1 MLKHVPGY
9 VMGLLVLL
17 MLTLSACT
25 LPAQVIST
33 PSDAPQSVDAAAD
46 AAADAGADAAADAG
60 ASEDES
66 GAAET
71 SEGDAADAITFRI
84 VPESSEA
91 RFTID
96 EVFLGTPQTVV
107 GATQDIAGEIRVSP
121 SNPAASYIGP
131 IEINADTIATD
142 NERRNTAIRRFILQ
156 TPDYP
161 TITFTPTTLGNMPD
175 SVAVGDRF
183 TFQVSGDLQIR
194 QFINPVT
201 FDLSLEVVSPTEI
214 VGSGQAVIQR
224 ADFELTI
231 PSVPSV
237 TDVSEEIGLA
247 LDFVARAE

>member
-1 MLKHVPGY
+1 MLKHFPGY
-9 VMGLLVLL
+9 VICLLMLL

-25 LPAQVIST
+25 LPTQVLST
-33 PSDAPQSVDAAAD
+33 PGTTQDASEVATD
-46 AAADAGADAAADAG
+46 GATDG
-60 ASEDES
+60 ASEGNS
-66 GAAET
+66 GATTQVTDGA
-71 SEGDAADAITFRI
+71 DADAITFRI
-84 VPESSEA
+84 VPESSEV

-96 EVFLGTPQTVV
+96 EVFLGAPQTVV
-107 GATQDIAGEIRVSP
+107 GAGQEISGEIRVNP
-121 SNPAASYIGP
+121 NRPAASYIGP
-131 IEINADTIATD
+131 IEINADAIATE

-156 TPDYP
+156 TADYP
-161 TITFTPTTLGNMPD
+161 TITFTPTTLSDMPD

-194 QFINPVT
+194 QFVQPVT
-201 FDLSLEVVSPTEI
+201 FDMSLEVVSATEI

-247 LDFVARAE
+247 LDFTARAE